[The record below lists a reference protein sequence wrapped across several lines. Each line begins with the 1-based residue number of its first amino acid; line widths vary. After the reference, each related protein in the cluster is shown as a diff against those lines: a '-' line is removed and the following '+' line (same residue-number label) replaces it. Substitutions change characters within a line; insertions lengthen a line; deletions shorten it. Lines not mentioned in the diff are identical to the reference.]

1 MHQPSAERIR
11 NTLRT
16 REYAAS
22 ANNVTLSLSPFIS
35 LSAIPS
41 ALFLNDAKKEKSA
54 LLYNAR
60 RGARSQTASA
70 QTAPPRGVQAS
81 ISGVSPTAAISRV
94 RPTVSISRVRRYF
107 IHGSRLTLSCRCM
120 PARTFHTLPRHF
132 ANIHLRY
139 LHACKLQINTPY
151 RRNSY
156 LVKIPFPEMRIIT
169 KHISLQHI
177 WRHPLRDNLTRHL
190 RITQLLQRGQSLVAA
205 YYHILPL
212 VRIHKQLPQSYHP
225 WIVPYTLHQLAE
237 FPKLNTTGVPWQPL
251 NLPLVTNQVLARQQP
266 RLHALY
272 RLQTNS
278 FLHNFVFLL
287 PHFSCSNQQP
297 PNRTTL
303 HSPTAPFFSPRVK
316 KRGGEVWRYTPSV
329 KKTAPPMSGTAP

>member
-1 MHQPSAERIR
+1 MPKRKSPPCCTTPDGVRGRKLLPPKQP
-11 NTLRT
+11 
-16 REYAAS
+16 
-22 ANNVTLSLSPFIS
+22 
-35 LSAIPS
+35 
-41 ALFLNDAKKEKSA
+41 
-54 LLYNAR
+54 
-60 RGARSQTASA
+60 
-70 QTAPPRGVQAS
+70 PPRGVQAS

-107 IHGSRLTLSCRCM
+107 IHGSRLTLSCRRM

-139 LHACKLQINTPY
+139 LHTCKLQINTPY

-190 RITQLLQRGQSLVAA
+190 RITQLLQRSQSLVAA

-237 FPKLNTTGVPWQPL
+237 FPKLNTTGIPWQPL
-251 NLPLVTNQVLARQQP
+251 NLPFVANQILARQQP

-278 FLHNFVFLL
+278 FLHNFVFFIATFFLLKPTTPKPHNPPFPHGSVFFPACQKERGRGLEDTPPLQKKSPPYVRNRSLKRFRCSLALFFASSL
-287 PHFSCSNQQP
+287 PHRP
-297 PNRTTL
+297 I
-303 HSPTAPFFSPRVK
+303 
-316 KRGGEVWRYTPSV
+316 SV
-329 KKTAPPMSGTAP
+329 CVFTWQS